1 MYSSHSREVVLRF
14 GRGRTPRLRK
24 KDPAIPDE
32 GRQREPFRRLGC
44 RATRGSEA
52 VPCPARSD
60 PTQNDFRRGGRGPRL
75 AGLGCGD
82 GAMTTLRAFTCDD
95 LFRFN
100 NINLDPLTET
110 YGIPFYLQ
118 YLAHWPEYFIVA
130 EAPGGELM
138 GYIMG
143 KAEGSV
149 AREEWHGHVTAL
161 SVAPEFRRLGLA
173 AKLMELLEEIS
184 ERKGGFFVDLFVRVS
199 NQVAVNMYKQL
210 GYSVYRT
217 VIEYYSASNGE
228 PDEDA
233 YDMRKAL
240 SRDTEKKSIIPLP
253 HPVRPEDIE

>member
-1 MYSSHSREVVLRF
+1 
-14 GRGRTPRLRK
+14 
-24 KDPAIPDE
+24 
-32 GRQREPFRRLGC
+32 
-44 RATRGSEA
+44 
-52 VPCPARSD
+52 
-60 PTQNDFRRGGRGPRL
+60 
-75 AGLGCGD
+75 
-82 GAMTTLRAFTCDD
+82 MTTLRPFTCDD
-95 LFRFN
+95 LFKFN

-138 GYIMG
+138 GYSNHG
-143 KAEGSV
+143 KAEDPWLGGV
-149 AREEWHGHVTAL
+149 ARSRDRP

-173 AKLMELLEEIS
+173 AKLMEMLEEIS

-199 NQVAVNMYKQL
+199 NQVAVNMYKRL

>member
-1 MYSSHSREVVLRF
+1 MSLEWMSSPGGSV
-14 GRGRTPRLRK
+14 TS
-24 KDPAIPDE
+24 PAT
-32 GRQREPFRRLGC
+32 RLGSGTTLPFPGVPGVLPRWL
-44 RATRGSEA
+44 RAYRI
-52 VPCPARSD
+52 PAM
-60 PTQNDFRRGGRGPRL
+60 FL
-75 AGLGCGD
+75 AGGS
-82 GAMTTLRAFTCDD
+82 
-95 LFRFN
+95 
-100 NINLDPLTET
+100 TE
-110 YGIPFYLQ
+110 GK

-138 GYIMG
+138 GYITGRDLSLAVMG

>member
-1 MYSSHSREVVLRF
+1 MTCSASTTSNIRPADSASSSVQRTAPRRPPRRSLRGWPWHSCLSCQSKWHHIHVP
-14 GRGRTPRLRK
+14 GRGST
-24 KDPAIPDE
+24 E
-32 GRQREPFRRLGC
+32 GK
-44 RATRGSEA
+44 
-52 VPCPARSD
+52 
-60 PTQNDFRRGGRGPRL
+60 
-75 AGLGCGD
+75 
-82 GAMTTLRAFTCDD
+82 
-95 LFRFN
+95 
-100 NINLDPLTET
+100 
-110 YGIPFYLQ
+110 

>member
-1 MYSSHSREVVLRF
+1 MSLEWTSSPGGSV
-14 GRGRTPRLRK
+14 TS
-24 KDPAIPDE
+24 PA
-32 GRQREPFRRLGC
+32 
-44 RATRGSEA
+44 T
-52 VPCPARSD
+52 
-60 PTQNDFRRGGRGPRL
+60 
-75 AGLGCGD
+75 GLCSG
-82 GAMTTLRAFTCDD
+82 TTLPFPGVPGFLSRWLPERTASQPCSWQED
-95 LFRFN
+95 RS
-100 NINLDPLTET
+100 TE
-110 YGIPFYLQ
+110 GK

>member
-1 MYSSHSREVVLRF
+1 MACWRVDARGENMLEQVILQILKIVLGLF
-14 GRGRTPRLRK
+14 LNGCPPKQDHPRVWL
-24 KDPAIPDE
+24 IV
-32 GRQREPFRRLGC
+32 L
-44 RATRGSEA
+44 
-52 VPCPARSD
+52 
-60 PTQNDFRRGGRGPRL
+60 
-75 AGLGCGD
+75 
-82 GAMTTLRAFTCDD
+82 AFT
-95 LFRFN
+95 LL
-100 NINLDPLTET
+100 I
-110 YGIPFYLQ
+110 Q

-199 NQVAVNMYKQL
+199 NQVAVNMYKRL

>member
-1 MYSSHSREVVLRF
+1 
-14 GRGRTPRLRK
+14 
-24 KDPAIPDE
+24 
-32 GRQREPFRRLGC
+32 
-44 RATRGSEA
+44 
-52 VPCPARSD
+52 
-60 PTQNDFRRGGRGPRL
+60 
-75 AGLGCGD
+75 
-82 GAMTTLRAFTCDD
+82 MTSLRAFTCDD

-100 NINLDPLTET
+100 NISDNKNKDYGHNPDIGSPCEYNGPLEQESRSTQGNSVQV
-110 YGIPFYLQ
+110 YIHPVPYI
-118 YLAHWPEYFIVA
+118 AV
-130 EAPGGELM
+130 
-138 GYIMG
+138 IMG

-217 VIEYYSASNGE
+217 VLEYYSASNGE

-240 SRDTEKKSIIPLP
+240 SRDAEKKSIIPLP

>member
-1 MYSSHSREVVLRF
+1 
-14 GRGRTPRLRK
+14 
-24 KDPAIPDE
+24 
-32 GRQREPFRRLGC
+32 
-44 RATRGSEA
+44 
-52 VPCPARSD
+52 
-60 PTQNDFRRGGRGPRL
+60 
-75 AGLGCGD
+75 
-82 GAMTTLRAFTCDD
+82 MTTLRAFTCDD

-184 ERKGGFFVDLFVRVS
+184 EKKGGFFVDLFVRVS

-217 VIEYYSASNGE
+217 VLEYYSASSGE

-233 YDMRKAL
+233 YGKFLFSLKLNGTILMLRVPGLVCKM
-240 SRDTEKKSIIPLP
+240 IIIFLAC
-253 HPVRPEDIE
+253 ETISDSY

>member
-1 MYSSHSREVVLRF
+1 
-14 GRGRTPRLRK
+14 
-24 KDPAIPDE
+24 
-32 GRQREPFRRLGC
+32 
-44 RATRGSEA
+44 
-52 VPCPARSD
+52 
-60 PTQNDFRRGGRGPRL
+60 
-75 AGLGCGD
+75 
-82 GAMTTLRAFTCDD
+82 MTTLRAFTCDD

-110 YGIPFYLQ
+110 VALAAFLSQIAARAKSIKSMFLAGGSTEGK

-184 ERKGGFFVDLFVRVS
+184 ERYEESTFQR
-199 NQVAVNMYKQL
+199 
-210 GYSVYRT
+210 
-217 VIEYYSASNGE
+217 
-228 PDEDA
+228 
-233 YDMRKAL
+233 
-240 SRDTEKKSIIPLP
+240 
-253 HPVRPEDIE
+253 H

>member
-1 MYSSHSREVVLRF
+1 
-14 GRGRTPRLRK
+14 
-24 KDPAIPDE
+24 
-32 GRQREPFRRLGC
+32 
-44 RATRGSEA
+44 
-52 VPCPARSD
+52 
-60 PTQNDFRRGGRGPRL
+60 
-75 AGLGCGD
+75 
-82 GAMTTLRAFTCDD
+82 
-95 LFRFN
+95 
-100 NINLDPLTET
+100 
-110 YGIPFYLQ
+110 
-118 YLAHWPEYFIVA
+118 
-130 EAPGGELM
+130 M
-138 GYIMG
+138 GYSKYSTTSTFLVMG

-233 YDMRKAL
+233 YALKAYMKCINL
-240 SRDTEKKSIIPLP
+240 RCIVKYTVDYECFLKF
-253 HPVRPEDIE
+253 VVF

>member
-1 MYSSHSREVVLRF
+1 
-14 GRGRTPRLRK
+14 
-24 KDPAIPDE
+24 
-32 GRQREPFRRLGC
+32 
-44 RATRGSEA
+44 
-52 VPCPARSD
+52 
-60 PTQNDFRRGGRGPRL
+60 
-75 AGLGCGD
+75 
-82 GAMTTLRAFTCDD
+82 
-95 LFRFN
+95 
-100 NINLDPLTET
+100 
-110 YGIPFYLQ
+110 
-118 YLAHWPEYFIVA
+118 
-130 EAPGGELM
+130 M

-233 YDMRKAL
+233 YGKLPSMAVS
-240 SRDTEKKSIIPLP
+240 SRRSRNSYIHSTDCSL
-253 HPVRPEDIE
+253 

>member
-1 MYSSHSREVVLRF
+1 
-14 GRGRTPRLRK
+14 
-24 KDPAIPDE
+24 
-32 GRQREPFRRLGC
+32 
-44 RATRGSEA
+44 
-52 VPCPARSD
+52 
-60 PTQNDFRRGGRGPRL
+60 
-75 AGLGCGD
+75 
-82 GAMTTLRAFTCDD
+82 MTTLRAFTCDD

-100 NINLDPLTET
+100 NISGLHLNRAHQ

-118 YLAHWPEYFIVA
+118 YLAHWPEYFVVA

-138 GYIMG
+138 GYSAPALMLCVFAVMG

-184 ERKGGFFVDLFVRVS
+184 EKKGGFFVDLFVRVS

-217 VIEYYSASNGE
+217 VLEYYSASNGE

>member
-1 MYSSHSREVVLRF
+1 MSLEWTSSPGGSV
-14 GRGRTPRLRK
+14 TS
-24 KDPAIPDE
+24 PA
-32 GRQREPFRRLGC
+32 
-44 RATRGSEA
+44 T
-52 VPCPARSD
+52 
-60 PTQNDFRRGGRGPRL
+60 
-75 AGLGCGD
+75 GLCSG
-82 GAMTTLRAFTCDD
+82 TTL
-95 LFRFN
+95 LFPGVPGFLSRW
-100 NINLDPLTET
+100 L
-110 YGIPFYLQ
+110 
-118 YLAHWPEYFIVA
+118 PEHTASQPYSWQ
-130 EAPGGELM
+130 EDRSTGEV
-138 GYIMG
+138 MG

>member
-1 MYSSHSREVVLRF
+1 
-14 GRGRTPRLRK
+14 
-24 KDPAIPDE
+24 
-32 GRQREPFRRLGC
+32 
-44 RATRGSEA
+44 
-52 VPCPARSD
+52 
-60 PTQNDFRRGGRGPRL
+60 
-75 AGLGCGD
+75 
-82 GAMTTLRAFTCDD
+82 MTTLRAFTCDD

-100 NINLDPLTET
+100 NIGDRLLLNSAPQ

-138 GYIMG
+138 GYSEGATVLMLCVFTVMG

-184 ERKGGFFVDLFVRVS
+184 EKKGGFFVDLFVRVS

-217 VIEYYSASNGE
+217 VLEYYSASSGE

-240 SRDTEKKSIIPLP
+240 SRDTGKKSIIPLP

>member
-1 MYSSHSREVVLRF
+1 
-14 GRGRTPRLRK
+14 
-24 KDPAIPDE
+24 
-32 GRQREPFRRLGC
+32 
-44 RATRGSEA
+44 
-52 VPCPARSD
+52 
-60 PTQNDFRRGGRGPRL
+60 
-75 AGLGCGD
+75 
-82 GAMTTLRAFTCDD
+82 MTTLRAFTCDD

-138 GYIMG
+138 GYKVLMLCMFTVMG

-184 ERKGGFFVDLFVRVS
+184 EKAQRDGAKLRQGKFRLDVRKRLFTERVVG
-199 NQVAVNMYKQL
+199 NY
-210 GYSVYRT
+210 
-217 VIEYYSASNGE
+217 NGLSRE
-228 PDEDA
+228 MVTPPSPSEFRRN
-233 YDMRKAL
+233 MRKAL
-240 SRDTEKKSIIPLP
+240 SRDTEKKSVIPLP

>member
-1 MYSSHSREVVLRF
+1 
-14 GRGRTPRLRK
+14 
-24 KDPAIPDE
+24 
-32 GRQREPFRRLGC
+32 
-44 RATRGSEA
+44 
-52 VPCPARSD
+52 
-60 PTQNDFRRGGRGPRL
+60 
-75 AGLGCGD
+75 
-82 GAMTTLRAFTCDD
+82 MTTLRAFTCDD

-100 NINLDPLTET
+100 NINNNNLLLNRAPQ

-118 YLAHWPEYFIVA
+118 YLAHWPEYFVVA

-138 GYIMG
+138 GYIVVVVLSRGAAALMLCVSAVMG

-184 ERKGGFFVDLFVRVS
+184 EKKGGFFVDLFVRVS

-217 VIEYYSASNGE
+217 VLEYYSASNGE

>member
-1 MYSSHSREVVLRF
+1 ME
-14 GRGRTPRLRK
+14 
-24 KDPAIPDE
+24 
-32 GRQREPFRRLGC
+32 
-44 RATRGSEA
+44 
-52 VPCPARSD
+52 
-60 PTQNDFRRGGRGPRL
+60 
-75 AGLGCGD
+75 AGLTNPSVVPFLSGRNTSSDNHD
-82 GAMTTLRAFTCDD
+82 GFLVCQEHDVFMRLTNGLYRWPISGSVPLLSSRCVEKMTSLRAFTCDD

-100 NINLDPLTET
+100 NIILVNS
-110 YGIPFYLQ
+110 
-118 YLAHWPEYFIVA
+118 
-130 EAPGGELM
+130 M
-138 GYIMG
+138 GVFLLVMG

-233 YDMRKAL
+233 Y
-240 SRDTEKKSIIPLP
+240 
-253 HPVRPEDIE
+253 

>member
-1 MYSSHSREVVLRF
+1 MESTCCRV
-14 GRGRTPRLRK
+14 
-24 KDPAIPDE
+24 AIFIQCPSAWRMCPGKLDQS
-32 GRQREPFRRLGC
+32 GN
-44 RATRGSEA
+44 ATRDSKGS
-52 VPCPARSD
+52 
-60 PTQNDFRRGGRGPRL
+60 
-75 AGLGCGD
+75 
-82 GAMTTLRAFTCDD
+82 TCVQ
-95 LFRFN
+95 
-100 NINLDPLTET
+100 IIGNLDPLTET

-240 SRDTEKKSIIPLP
+240 SRDTEKKSIVPLQ

>member
-1 MYSSHSREVVLRF
+1 MSLEWMSSPGGSV
-14 GRGRTPRLRK
+14 TS
-24 KDPAIPDE
+24 PAT
-32 GRQREPFRRLGC
+32 RLGSGTTLPFPGVPGVLPRWL
-44 RATRGSEA
+44 RAYRI
-52 VPCPARSD
+52 PAM
-60 PTQNDFRRGGRGPRL
+60 FL
-75 AGLGCGD
+75 AGGS
-82 GAMTTLRAFTCDD
+82 
-95 LFRFN
+95 
-100 NINLDPLTET
+100 TE
-110 YGIPFYLQ
+110 GK

-184 ERKGGFFVDLFVRVS
+184 ERDSTDDLPKWREELPLQHRVTRLYSRQLTDPQSQRNCSPNVKSFPCDLLILKLGMEGAQKRKGGFFVDLFVRVS

>member
-1 MYSSHSREVVLRF
+1 MTCSAS
-14 GRGRTPRLRK
+14 
-24 KDPAIPDE
+24 
-32 GRQREPFRRLGC
+32 
-44 RATRGSEA
+44 
-52 VPCPARSD
+52 
-60 PTQNDFRRGGRGPRL
+60 
-75 AGLGCGD
+75 
-82 GAMTTLRAFTCDD
+82 TTLYPKCTVFVKSAAVYSNVLGLHIHSPTHPVQ
-95 LFRFN
+95 LPV
-100 NINLDPLTET
+100 LQA
-110 YGIPFYLQ
+110 PFM

>member
-1 MYSSHSREVVLRF
+1 
-14 GRGRTPRLRK
+14 
-24 KDPAIPDE
+24 
-32 GRQREPFRRLGC
+32 
-44 RATRGSEA
+44 
-52 VPCPARSD
+52 
-60 PTQNDFRRGGRGPRL
+60 
-75 AGLGCGD
+75 
-82 GAMTTLRAFTCDD
+82 
-95 LFRFN
+95 
-100 NINLDPLTET
+100 
-110 YGIPFYLQ
+110 
-118 YLAHWPEYFIVA
+118 
-130 EAPGGELM
+130 M

-217 VIEYYSASNGE
+217 VMEYYSASNGE

-253 HPVRPEDIE
+253 HPVAVNMYKQLGYSVYRTVMEYYSASNGEPDEDAYGKTKALQLPVVIDRKKQIIQTLQVNFLCSVLKGGFFVDLFVRVSNQVAVNMYKQLGYSVYRTVMEYYSASNGEPDEDAYDMRKALSRDTEKSSIIPLPHPVRPEDID

>member
-1 MYSSHSREVVLRF
+1 
-14 GRGRTPRLRK
+14 
-24 KDPAIPDE
+24 
-32 GRQREPFRRLGC
+32 
-44 RATRGSEA
+44 
-52 VPCPARSD
+52 
-60 PTQNDFRRGGRGPRL
+60 
-75 AGLGCGD
+75 
-82 GAMTTLRAFTCDD
+82 
-95 LFRFN
+95 
-100 NINLDPLTET
+100 

-138 GYIMG
+138 GYSDVAAALMLCVFTVMG

-184 ERKGGFFVDLFVRVS
+184 EKKGGFFVDLFVRVS

-217 VIEYYSASNGE
+217 VLEYYSASSGE

-240 SRDTEKKSIIPLP
+240 SRDMEKKSIIPLP

>member
-1 MYSSHSREVVLRF
+1 
-14 GRGRTPRLRK
+14 
-24 KDPAIPDE
+24 
-32 GRQREPFRRLGC
+32 
-44 RATRGSEA
+44 
-52 VPCPARSD
+52 
-60 PTQNDFRRGGRGPRL
+60 
-75 AGLGCGD
+75 
-82 GAMTTLRAFTCDD
+82 MTTLRAFTCDD

-161 SVAPEFRRLGLA
+161 SVAPEFRHLGLA
-173 AKLMELLEEIS
+173 AKHMELLEEIS
-184 ERKGGFFVDLFVRVS
+184 ERK
-199 NQVAVNMYKQL
+199 
-210 GYSVYRT
+210 
-217 VIEYYSASNGE
+217 EYYSASNGE

>member
-1 MYSSHSREVVLRF
+1 
-14 GRGRTPRLRK
+14 
-24 KDPAIPDE
+24 
-32 GRQREPFRRLGC
+32 
-44 RATRGSEA
+44 
-52 VPCPARSD
+52 
-60 PTQNDFRRGGRGPRL
+60 
-75 AGLGCGD
+75 
-82 GAMTTLRAFTCDD
+82 MTTLRAFTCDD

-138 GYIMG
+138 GYSEGAAALRLCMFTVMG

-184 ERKGGFFVDLFVRVS
+184 EKKGGFFVDLFVRVS

-217 VIEYYSASNGE
+217 VLEYYSASSGE

>member
-1 MYSSHSREVVLRF
+1 MSLEWMSSPGGSV
-14 GRGRTPRLRK
+14 TS
-24 KDPAIPDE
+24 PAT
-32 GRQREPFRRLGC
+32 RLGSGTTLPFPGVPGVLPRWL
-44 RATRGSEA
+44 RAYRI
-52 VPCPARSD
+52 PAM
-60 PTQNDFRRGGRGPRL
+60 FL
-75 AGLGCGD
+75 AGGS
-82 GAMTTLRAFTCDD
+82 
-95 LFRFN
+95 
-100 NINLDPLTET
+100 TE
-110 YGIPFYLQ
+110 GK

>member
-1 MYSSHSREVVLRF
+1 
-14 GRGRTPRLRK
+14 
-24 KDPAIPDE
+24 
-32 GRQREPFRRLGC
+32 
-44 RATRGSEA
+44 
-52 VPCPARSD
+52 
-60 PTQNDFRRGGRGPRL
+60 
-75 AGLGCGD
+75 
-82 GAMTTLRAFTCDD
+82 MTTLRAFTCDD

-138 GYIMG
+138 GYSEFAALMLCIFTVMG

-184 ERKGGFFVDLFVRVS
+184 EKKGGFFVDLFVRVS

-217 VIEYYSASNGE
+217 VLEYYSASSGE

-240 SRDTEKKSIIPLP
+240 SRDMEKKSIIPLP

>member
-1 MYSSHSREVVLRF
+1 MPLPWLPSNSCPGSSSPSRTAAAAR
-14 GRGRTPRLRK
+14 RTISGGTGAGSQGA
-24 KDPAIPDE
+24 D
-32 GRQREPFRRLGC
+32 LG
-44 RATRGSEA
+44 
-52 VPCPARSD
+52 
-60 PTQNDFRRGGRGPRL
+60 GGG
-75 AGLGCGD
+75 

-100 NINLDPLTET
+100 NIGFCLVAGVARPAGGEGACAAAGPPCALPSEGRTCDV
-110 YGIPFYLQ
+110 Q

-199 NQVAVNMYKQL
+199 NQVAVNMYKRL